1 MVDKRELRRISVIS
15 DLPEHMLE
23 LLGKV
28 GELKIFS
35 DGTTLFN
42 QGEVLDHCYMIL
54 SGTVLL
60 EAHPAKDIIITLDNL
75 EPGTC
80 FALSSLIPGS
90 VSQNS
95 AICAESCELLTLP
108 AQELHELF
116 SENNELGYLFMY
128 RIMRIFKERMDHRT
142 QLFLRALENHP
153 ELQELFSE

>member
-1 MVDKRELRRISVIS
+1 
-15 DLPEHMLE
+15 
-23 LLGKV
+23 
-28 GELKIFS
+28 
-35 DGTTLFN
+35 
-42 QGEVLDHCYMIL
+42 
-54 SGTVLL
+54 
-60 EAHPAKDIIITLDNL
+60 L